1 MAAKSWN
8 TSGMKM
14 GGKVQIALLFN
25 VVVLALAT
33 AYKFTS
39 KNIAPLFVFHTLAGY
54 GFLIAFT
61 VLVKYNENPS
71 IAKLGG

>member
-1 MAAKSWN
+1 
-8 TSGMKM
+8 M

-25 VVVLALAT
+25 ILVLALAT

-39 KNIAPLFVFHTLAGY
+39 KKIAPLFVFHTLAGY
-54 GFLIAFT
+54 GFLVAFT
-61 VLVKYNENPS
+61 VLVKYNENQS